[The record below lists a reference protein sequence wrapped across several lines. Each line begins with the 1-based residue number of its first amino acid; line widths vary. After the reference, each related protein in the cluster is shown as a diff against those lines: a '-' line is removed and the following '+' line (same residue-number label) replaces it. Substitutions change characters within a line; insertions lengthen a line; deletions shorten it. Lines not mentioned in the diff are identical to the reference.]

1 MKLTSLFVLAAL
13 MFAHVLPAIS
23 RQNPS
28 SAALIMPKSA
38 SPRSRPAAP
47 PPAVDSTVAP
57 AVLGDSVSVHASGH
71 GKPWINLGD
80 GHELLSSY
88 SGQTTLIS
96 QMQAGQARPL
106 SLAAADLDGD
116 GVPDLLSGFATLS
129 GGIIAVY
136 RGNVDSIY
144 PNSRQALARKSSG
157 TFTDAPFLSPARLF
171 EVPSA
176 PDFMETGDFNGDGF
190 TDVAIASRGSST
202 LYILPGDGGG
212 GLDAAKTIELPGEV
226 TAMAS
231 GDVNRRD
238 GLTDLV
244 VGVTGEGGPK
254 LLVFED
260 PEGALKSTPEVISLP
275 GEATAISVGYLY
287 NNTYADIAVGA
298 GRYLVTV
305 HGRDREL
312 SMNAAARA
320 EVPPAVVSKLALPAT
335 PRAIAIGKF
344 NADQSS
350 QAAVLMDDGRIEMA
364 GVGDPPAENLQV
376 MKVTSVA
383 PGGAGPGAR
392 LVRAR
397 VSGRAGDD
405 LILTDQAKSRLRIMV
420 GAAGPSSG
428 NASGSAENSDTARND
443 VEPIDLGVD
452 DTPIAVLPMRLN
464 VSARND
470 LVVLRQNHVNAS
482 VVPAQFDNVFTV
494 TSAADDPEGTCEY
507 TLTPMSQTFGPGNP
521 AEGGG
526 AKGSFTVTTTDTC
539 SYSPLASASWVTI
552 TSGAGPFF
560 GSGTVTFTVADNL
573 TDAQRTSSITVAPGV
588 AFTVNQQSPPT
599 DLASTRKDSST
610 GSGVA
615 YQEVGPTAV
624 SGTLRDTINAAVSAP
639 SGTSNEIVFNIP
651 QTGVPAIMLGAALP
665 SLPAGSSLTID
676 GTTQAQA
683 GGTALI
689 EINGAGTNVLVVP
702 GTSDVIRGLVIN
714 NSGVPIQLNGGGNKI
729 VEGNFVGTAV
739 DGASPLA
746 NSGSGVVVDGGS
758 DNMIGGTAAAAS
770 NVIGASGGDGITIT
784 NNAAGSMVLGNFV
797 GTDQT
802 HKINLGNK
810 GNGINV
816 QEGASATTLGST
828 TSPNYF
834 NSNGLDGVAV
844 SSGTNHLIH
853 NNAIQGNGGNGLSI
867 SAQTSTIGGDQGAN
881 LGNGL
886 WQNSQ
891 NGLVIGSGATGIHV
905 QGNGIGVAFADGT
918 PEPFPNTLDGVSISA
933 QKNLIGGVQVSLGN
947 DIAFNG
953 GDGVAVVSGTRN
965 GILSNVIAAN
975 SPALAIHL
983 FPGTNNNAHPPVIS
997 HAAVTAGASPS
1008 TAASSSGLA
1017 GSMQSAEVVQASSP
1031 VMVISF
1037 AFKSTPNA
1045 TFNMQFYVP
1054 QICNCTNCFT
1064 SVGIYSK
1071 QVTTD
1076 ATGKAP
1082 SPISI
1087 ALTAVPAPG
1096 SFVNA
1101 TATGSADS
1109 TSEFSECVEV
1119 GSVSACEYTLSATSD
1134 EISSSGG
1141 SGSFGV
1147 TTSSTCSYSP
1157 SDPDSWVHIT
1167 SGAGVGNGTVTFNV
1181 DANPGTSS
1189 RTSTITVASGV
1200 DFTVI
1205 EDGVG
1210 PDFSLTLSSG
1220 TVSGTPGTVVPLTVT
1235 VKRSGGFTG
1244 AVTVTPPAK
1253 ADGVKPKPG
1262 TSTKLPGT
1270 STSYTLNIKIT
1281 SSAVPGTYQFTF
1293 SATGAGLTGT
1303 RTANLSVTVE

>member
-28 SAALIMPKSA
+28 SDALIMPKSA
-38 SPRSRPAAP
+38 SPRSRPEAP
-47 PPAVDSTVAP
+47 PSADSTLAR

-88 SGQTTLIS
+88 SGEATLIS

-116 GVPDLLSGFATLS
+116 GVPDLLSGFATQS
-129 GGIIAVY
+129 GGILAVY

-144 PNSRQALARKSSG
+144 PNSPQALARKGSG

-171 EVPSA
+171 ELPSA
-176 PDFMETGDFNGDGF
+176 PDFMETGDFNADGF
-190 TDVAIASRGSST
+190 TDVAIASFGSST

-212 GLDAAKTIELPGEV
+212 GLDGAKTIELPGVV

-244 VGVTGEGGPK
+244 VGVTGEEGPK

-260 PEGALKSTPEVISLP
+260 PEGALKSTPEVIPLP
-275 GEATAISVGYLY
+275 GYATAISVGYLY

-312 SMNAAARA
+312 SMSAAARA
-320 EVPPAVVSKLALPAT
+320 EVAPAVVSKLALPAT

-350 QAAVLMDDGRIEMA
+350 QAAVLMDDGRMETA
-364 GVGDPPAENLQV
+364 GVGDAQAENLRV

-383 PGGAGPGAR
+383 PHGAGPEAH

-405 LILTDQAKSRLRIMV
+405 LILMDQANSRLRIKV
-420 GAAGPSSG
+420 GAAGPVSS
-428 NASGSAENSDTARND
+428 NSAQTDGND

-470 LVVLRQNHVNAS
+470 LVVLRQGHVNAS

-494 TSAADDPEGTCEY
+494 TSTADDPEGACEY
-507 TLTPMSQTFGPGNP
+507 TLAPTSQTFGPGNP

-539 SYSPLASASWVTI
+539 SYSPVASASWVTI
-552 TSGAGPFF
+552 TSGSGPFF
-560 GSGTVTFTVADNL
+560 GSGTVTFTVADNV

-588 AFTVNQQSPPT
+588 AFTVIQQSPPT
-599 DLASTRKDSST
+599 DFASTGEDPSIGR
-610 GSGVA
+610 GVA

-639 SGTSNEIVFNIP
+639 AGTSNEIVFNIP
-651 QTGVPAIMLGAALP
+651 QAGVPAIMLGAALP
-665 SLPAGSSLTID
+665 ALPSGSSLTID
-676 GTTQAQA
+676 GTTQTQV

-689 EINGAGTNVLVVP
+689 GINGAGNNVLVVP
-702 GTSDVIRGLVIN
+702 GSSDVIKGLVIN

-729 VEGNFVGTAV
+729 VEGNFIGTAT

-784 NNAAGSMVLGNFV
+784 NNATGNMVLGNFV

-802 HKINLGNK
+802 HKINLANK
-810 GNGINV
+810 GNGVNV
-816 QEGASATTLGST
+816 EEGASATTLGSP

-834 NSNGLDGVAV
+834 NSNGLDGVAL

-867 SAQTSTIGGDQGAN
+867 SAQTSTIGGAQGAN

-891 NGLVIGSGATGIHV
+891 NGLVIGSGATAIHV

-975 SPALAIHL
+975 SPGIPIHL

-997 HAAVTAGASPS
+997 HAAVTAAASPS
-1008 TAASSSGLA
+1008 IVASSSVLA
-1017 GSMQSAEVVQASSP
+1017 GSSQSAAGVQASSP

-1037 AFKSTPNA
+1037 AFKSAPNA
-1045 TFNMQFYVP
+1045 RFNMQFYVP

-1076 ATGKAP
+1076 ASGKAP

-1096 SFVNA
+1096 SFINA

-1119 GSVSACEYTLSATSD
+1119 GSVSACEYTLSAASE

-1157 SDPDSWVHIT
+1157 SDPDPWIHIT
-1167 SGAGVGNGTVTFNV
+1167 SGTGVGNATVSFNV

-1189 RTSTITVASGV
+1189 RTSTITVISGV
-1200 DFTVI
+1200 TFTVI

-1210 PDFSLTLSSG
+1210 PDFSLTLSPE
-1220 TVSGTPGTVVPLTVT
+1220 TVSGNPGTVVPLTIT
-1235 VKRSGGFTG
+1235 VNRSGGFTG

-1253 ADGVKPKPG
+1253 ADGVRPKPG